1 MNKCEAKDTDF
12 RSIFYKNLP
21 HKPYCMYEKPGYMLI
36 RTKAIAVKQPYLQ
49 INPPL
54 MTFYFVFD
62 DDKDDAALSWFDAGL
77 PKPFWTTQNPENGHS
92 HHCYK
97 LEIPLCT
104 SEFASVK
111 AIKYAQAVYYAYAL
125 KLGADISYSQLITKN
140 PLHPQWRTI
149 FWTDR
154 AYSLDYLADFV
165 DLPKKLPKKVEVVG
179 LGRNVTMF
187 EKGRHWAYRAIRDY
201 MHHNSSYEWER
212 AVRAQIEAIN
222 SGFEQPLPY
231 SEVKA
236 TAKSIAKWVWRNHNS
251 AEFQQAFSEKQ
262 AKRGKKGAL
271 VANAN
276 GANQKGG
283 KARSKQYY
291 DMRQEALKLKII
303 GKSIKEISTLLNVH
317 RNTVSNWLKDYQK
330 SN

>member
-1 MNKCEAKDTDF
+1 MQLNYVKESDI
-12 RSIFYKNLP
+12 RSSFYQNLP

-140 PLHPQWRTI
+140 PLHPQWRTT

-165 DLPKKLPKKVEVVG
+165 DLPKKLPKKLEVVG

-201 MHHNSSYEWER
+201 MHYDSSLEWHK
-212 AVRAQIEAIN
+212 AVLAKMVEIN

-231 SEVKA
+231 SELKA
-236 TAKSIAKWVWRNHNS
+236 TAKSIARWVWRNHNS

-271 VANAN
+271 VANAK

-291 DMRQEALKLKII
+291 DMRQEALKMQII

-317 RNTVSNWLKDYQK
+317 RNTVSKWLKDYQK

>member
-1 MNKCEAKDTDF
+1 
-12 RSIFYKNLP
+12 
-21 HKPYCMYEKPGYMLI
+21 
-36 RTKAIAVKQPYLQ
+36 
-49 INPPL
+49 
-54 MTFYFVFD
+54 MTVYFVFD
-62 DDKDDAALSWFDAGL
+62 DDKSDSALSWFDAGL
-77 PKPFWTTQNPENGHS
+77 PRPLWTTQNPENGHC

-104 SEFASVK
+104 SEYASIK
-111 AIKYAQAVYYAYAL
+111 AIKYAHAIYHAYAVGM
-125 KLGADISYSQLITKN
+125 GADLSYSHLITKN
-140 PLHPQWRTI
+140 PLNDQWRTI
-149 FWTDR
+149 FWTDK

-165 DLPKKLPKKVEVVG
+165 DLPKKLPKKLEVVG

-187 EKGRHWAYRAIRDY
+187 EKGRYWAYSAIRDY
-201 MHHNSSYEWER
+201 QHHTSSHEWER
-212 AVRAQIEAIN
+212 AVRAQLEAIN
-222 SGFEQPLPY
+222 SEFEQSLPY

-291 DMRQEALKLKII
+291 DMRQEALKMQII

>member
-1 MNKCEAKDTDF
+1 MD
-12 RSIFYKNLP
+12 
-21 HKPYCMYEKPGYMLI
+21 EKPGFMLI
-36 RTKAIAVKQPYLQ
+36 RNKTIAVKKPYIQ
-49 INPPL
+49 INSPL
-54 MTFYFVFD
+54 TTIYFVFD
-62 DDKDDAALSWFDAGL
+62 DDKKDAALSWFDANL
-77 PKPFWTTQNPENGHS
+77 PTPYWTTQNPENGHC

-97 LEIPLCT
+97 LEIPLHT
-104 SEFASVK
+104 SEFSSIK

-125 KLGADISYSQLITKN
+125 KLGADLSYSQLITKN
-140 PLHPQWRTI
+140 PLHPQHRTK
-149 FWTDR
+149 FWTDK

-165 DLPKKLPKKVEVVG
+165 ELPKRIPKKLEVVG

>member
-1 MNKCEAKDTDF
+1 MD
-12 RSIFYKNLP
+12 
-21 HKPYCMYEKPGYMLI
+21 EKPGYMLI
-36 RTKAIAVKQPYLQ
+36 RTKEIAIKKPYIQ

-54 MTFYFVFD
+54 MTVYFVFD
-62 DDKDDAALSWFDAGL
+62 DDKSDSALSWFDAGL
-77 PKPFWTTQNPENGHS
+77 PRPLWTTQNPENGHC

-104 SEFASVK
+104 SEYASIK
-111 AIKYAQAVYYAYAL
+111 AIKYAHAIYHAYAVGM
-125 KLGADISYSQLITKN
+125 GADLSYSHLITKN
-140 PLHPQWRTI
+140 PLNDQWRTI
-149 FWTDR
+149 FWTDK

-165 DLPKKLPKKVEVVG
+165 DLPKKLPKKLEVVG

-187 EKGRHWAYRAIRDY
+187 EKGRYWAYSAIRDY
-201 MHHNSSYEWER
+201 QHHTSSHEWER
-212 AVRAQIEAIN
+212 AVRAQLEAIN
-222 SGFEQPLPY
+222 SEFEQSLPY

-291 DMRQEALKLKII
+291 DMRQEALKMQII

-317 RNTVSNWLKDYQK
+317 RNTVSNWLKDHQK